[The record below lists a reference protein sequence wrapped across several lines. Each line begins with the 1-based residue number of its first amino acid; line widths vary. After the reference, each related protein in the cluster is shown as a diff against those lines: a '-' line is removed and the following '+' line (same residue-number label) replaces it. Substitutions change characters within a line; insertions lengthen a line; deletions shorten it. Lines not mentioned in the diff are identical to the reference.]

1 MNILQKSALRQA
13 QWTAMMAQEYGYE
26 TFTTFYGDLTIAEL
40 VSGIKGVKDTFKSVV
55 KSWLNNYKYFT
66 EFVMALNPKSWEHA
80 ETDPVLAQTYADLY
94 YQADDLFYKHYEDND
109 TAKSYYFQVTD

>member
-1 MNILQKSALRQA
+1 MNVLQKSALRQA
-13 QWTAMMAQEYGYE
+13 QWTAMMAQDYGYE

-66 EFVMALNPKSWEHA
+66 EFVMALNHKSWEHA
-80 ETDPVLAQTYADLY
+80 NSDPLLAQTYADLY
-94 YQADDLFYKHYEDND
+94 YQADDLFYKHYENNGE
-109 TAKSYYFQVTD
+109 AKSYYFQVTD